1 MRIDNTRARPSTR
14 DTQPSLQGQ
23 PVSSSRQRHRTISSS
38 SDADSTTAIW
48 GSPEES
54 RISNSPDILPSMT
67 QEECTQPY
75 SNYQPSIGFQQNVV
89 PQSPSWQTSPV
100 QQQAYY
106 QTYTTSNPGPSLTTT
121 SGQGD
126 STDYTSTESSE
137 DEHVDELRSPYW
149 GSRRQFRDALAS
161 ASTRSDINF
170 APRRRSHYQPA
181 SRSAVDETTANP
193 SLMTERPSSS
203 RHRRPSSNTTNT
215 AAGSSRPP
223 RIGGPVLPSPADRL
237 PQHMVAPIHSHPF
250 RPWTPIP
257 PPSVLNA
264 PAYDFSQVIY
274 PSQSYAGYGQSGP
287 SEYQYSTGGA
297 PPNIEAI
304 RPRIQLGINQSN
316 QERGPVGSDSGIH
329 MSGIS
334 AGYLQQPHGQ
344 RESTPH
350 TLVNASQNAIPRW
363 MPTPLLGSHTTQ
375 SASRSPVSHQQVAAR
390 GAQRQSETSPQL
402 GDVNTEAGRSVLPTG
417 HIEQPSGQRGGN
429 PSPLRTEAYGTS
441 GQGREPPRGMR
452 RRRQQD

>member
-1 MRIDNTRARPSTR
+1 
-14 DTQPSLQGQ
+14 
-23 PVSSSRQRHRTISSS
+23 
-38 SDADSTTAIW
+38 
-48 GSPEES
+48 
-54 RISNSPDILPSMT
+54 MT
-67 QEECTQPY
+67 QEEWLARQHQRSSTSQDLPPAYQPVTLSAEGFYQSTSTQPY
-75 SNYQPSIGFQQNVV
+75 SNYQPSTGFQQNVV
-89 PQSPSWQTSPV
+89 LQSPSWQTSPV

-137 DEHVDELRSPYW
+137 DEHVDGLGSPYW

-161 ASTRSDINF
+161 ASTRSDINS

-193 SLMTERPSSS
+193 SQVTERPSSS
-203 RHRRPSSNTTNT
+203 RRRRPSSNTTNS

-237 PQHMVAPIHSHPF
+237 PQHMVTPIHSHPF

-257 PPSVLNA
+257 PLSDLNA

-297 PPNIEAI
+297 PPNIEAT

-316 QERGPVGSDSGIH
+316 QERGPIGSGSGIH
-329 MSGIS
+329 MSGTS
-334 AGYLQQPHGQ
+334 AGYLQQHHGQ
-344 RESTPH
+344 RESTPN
-350 TLVNASQNAIPRW
+350 TRVNASQNAIPRR
-363 MPTPLLGSHTTQ
+363 MPTPPLGSHTTQ
-375 SASRSPVSHQQVAAR
+375 SASRSPVSHQQAPAIREGVSPCALGLRVAAR

-402 GDVNTEAGRSVLPTG
+402 GDVNTEADRSVLPTG

-441 GQGREPPRGMR
+441 GQGREPPRGTR